1 MTAHDAIDVVV
12 VGAGHNGLV
21 AACYLAQAGLR
32 VEVLEASPTIGGMTS
47 TNPTLAG
54 APNHLINEGSVQGSL
69 WRATS
74 IKRDLGLERY
84 GLREF
89 ILPATHAQVDPEGA
103 SLAIWCD
110 PRKTADEIR
119 RFSPRDA
126 DAWLTLA
133 RDLDA
138 AMDFVLPYMLSHP
151 TRLSRDVIVAAIR
164 KGPGALRRLDPLVRL
179 MTASHAEL
187 IAERFEHPLTRGALA
202 AMPPFSWMTQDGTG
216 WALIYVGLLHRI
228 GGVAMF
234 GGGTGGL
241 PSALRNHLL
250 DHRGNVRVSSPVE
263 ALTTKS
269 GRVTGVRLAD
279 GEEITARAVLTAC
292 SPKTTLGTLLPQ
304 GMLPEHLQRR
314 VEHLPS
320 RLTEGGSLKINIALR
335 GRLTMPRHN
344 PKRRD
349 GFDLRVPVTAWN
361 TLEEHV
367 AAWEAVVARRW
378 PDPIPVIF
386 TVPTAT
392 DPSQAPDG
400 QDVAWIWSGIAPVR
414 AHEPWN
420 DIRDKIGQRVVDAAS
435 QYYDGIE
442 ELEISRSVLAA
453 PDIEARFNVPDGNIY
468 HLDALFQRFGP
479 LRPALG
485 LGGYGTPVPGLF
497 LTGAGTHPSGGIS
510 GIPGQLAARTVL
522 RSLRAGDGIRST
534 LLGRRPS
541 AV

>member
-1 MTAHDAIDVVV
+1 MVV

-21 AACYLAQAGLR
+21 SACYLAQAGLR

-47 TNPTLAG
+47 TNPTLAD
-54 APNHLINEGSVQGSL
+54 APNHMINEGSIQGSL

-74 IKRDLGLERY
+74 IKRDLRLERY

-110 PRKTADEIR
+110 PVRTADEIR

-126 DAWLTLA
+126 TAWLQLA
-133 RDLDA
+133 RDLDV

-151 TRLSRDVIVAAIR
+151 TRLSREVIGAAIR
-164 KGPGALRRLDPLVRL
+164 KSPKALRHIDPLVRL
-179 MTASHAEL
+179 MSASHAEL

-241 PSALRNHLL
+241 PKALHNHLL
-250 DHRGNVRVSSPVE
+250 DYRGRVRTGAAVE
-263 ALTTKS
+263 SLTTKA
-269 GRVTGVRLAD
+269 GRVTGVRLAT
-279 GEEITARAVLTAC
+279 GEEIGARAVLTAC
-292 SPKTTLGTLLPQ
+292 SPKTTLTRLLPR
-304 GMLPEHLQRR
+304 GMLPEHLARR
-314 VEHLPS
+314 AEHLPT

-344 PKRRD
+344 LKRSD

-361 TLEEHV
+361 TLEEHIS
-367 AAWEAVVARRW
+367 AWEAVVARRW

-392 DPSQAPDG
+392 DPSQAPEG
-400 QDVAWIWSGIAPVR
+400 QDTAWIWSGIAPVR
-414 AHEPWN
+414 AHEPW
-420 DIRDKIGQRVVDAAS
+420 DDVRDKIGQRVIDAAS
-435 QYYDGIE
+435 HYYDGIE

-453 PDIEARFNVPDGNIY
+453 PDIETRFNVPDGNIY

-485 LGGYGTPVPGLF
+485 LGGYRTPVPGLF
-497 LTGAGTHPSGGIS
+497 LTGSGTHPSGGIS
-510 GIPGQLAARTVL
+510 GIPGQLAAQTVI
-522 RSLRAGDGIRST
+522 RSLRAGNPIRSR
-534 LLGRRPS
+534 LLKNSFR
-541 AV
+541 